1 MKIAIPHHTTRAKA
15 RKIIETR
22 LGNLEKDHGSKAKDV
37 KHEWQA
43 DTLHVNL
50 KASGFSAKGTVEV
63 TDTDVII
70 DGKLP
75 LLALPFESKIRQTVE
90 REAAAMFRTA

>member
-15 RKIIETR
+15 RTIIETR
-22 LGNLEKDHGSKAKDV
+22 LRDLEKDHGEKAKDV
-37 KHEWQA
+37 KHEWQN
-43 DTLHVNL
+43 DTLYVNL
-50 KASGFSAKGTVEV
+50 KAKGFSAKGTVEI
-63 TDTDVII
+63 TETDVII

-90 REAAAMFRTA
+90 REAASMFRTA